1 MIYMLWKK
9 CVPVDFHE
17 FIFREKNF
25 LYLNGKKRYVSK
37 DCRNRL
43 KIYWWKWKNNYNQLR
58 DNLCQFKV
66 ISWCVCLIVYPEI
79 YCTTERCAFDLK
91 STFQLVFK
99 ICKDKKTLEHLGKE
113 KAILQKREM
122 KNLSLNK
129 NLWKLTTLITW
140 KNKNW
145 NEKRQKKTSNSWNKK
160 TKR

>member
-17 FIFREKNF
+17 FIFREKHF
-25 LYLNGKKRYVSK
+25 LYLNGKKYYVSK

-58 DNLCQFKV
+58 DNLCQFKE
-66 ISWCVCLIVYPEI
+66 ISQCVYSIVYPEI

-91 STFQLVFK
+91 SAFQLVFK

-129 NLWKLTTLITW
+129 NLWKLTILITW
-140 KNKNW
+140 KNKN
-145 NEKRQKKTSNSWNKK
+145 
-160 TKR
+160 